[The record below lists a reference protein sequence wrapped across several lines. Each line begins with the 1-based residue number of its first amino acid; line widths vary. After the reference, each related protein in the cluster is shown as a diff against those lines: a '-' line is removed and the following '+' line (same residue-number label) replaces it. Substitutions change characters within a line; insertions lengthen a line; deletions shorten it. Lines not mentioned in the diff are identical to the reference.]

1 MDISLC
7 RDSTL
12 ASPTPE
18 KRHWEFPCLEIPEAP
33 LQHGGAPLRSSLSR
47 DLRGSYTPR
56 RRFTCSCTTWG
67 STTSSVCKKSTY
79 ICSNLLERLW
89 GSTTSFCVKEVDLHL
104 FKPLGQVYKFSLL
117 KYNGA
122 ILPTGVGLLD
132 SLQYKFL
139 WRRLSLQIKSEDAF
153 TFGTDLVETDL
164 HHGDWLEMHSGCLRV
179 QY

>member
-1 MDISLC
+1 MIASLC

-89 GSTTSFCVKEVDLHL
+89 GSTTSFCVQEVYLHL
-104 FKPLGQVYKFSLL
+104 TNPLL
-117 KYNGA
+117 
-122 ILPTGVGLLD
+122 

-164 HHGDWLEMHSGCLRV
+164 HHDDWLELQNPSLQV

>member
-1 MDISLC
+1 M
-7 RDSTL
+7 
-12 ASPTPE
+12 
-18 KRHWEFPCLEIPEAP
+18 
-33 LQHGGAPLRSSLSR
+33 Q
-47 DLRGSYTPR
+47 
-56 RRFTCSCTTWG
+56 
-67 STTSSVCKKSTY
+67 
-79 ICSNLLERLW
+79 
-89 GSTTSFCVKEVDLHL
+89 EVDLLL
-104 FKPLGQVYKFSLL
+104 FKPIGQVYKLSLL

-164 HHGDWLEMHSGCLRV
+164 HHDDWLELQNPSLQV

>member
-1 MDISLC
+1 MIASLC

-89 GSTTSFCVKEVDLHL
+89 GSTTSFCVQEVDQHL
-104 FKPLGQVYKFSLL
+104 FKHLGKVV
-117 KYNGA
+117 
-122 ILPTGVGLLD
+122 GVHN
-132 SLQYKFL
+132 KFL
-139 WRRLSLQIKSEDAF
+139 CERSRPTSVQTSWTGLQVLS
-153 TFGTDLVETDL
+153 VEI
-164 HHGDWLEMHSGCLRV
+164 
-179 QY
+179 